1 MLITRYGSTMSCQ
14 VGNSMKRIVFS
25 LFQPATLVLIVLFW
39 AGAPASLL
47 DKAWAITAGSIA
59 TLAMVQALEFAN
71 ERHASWRL
79 SPREFL
85 TDLFYLILYYA
96 VILTVETKLADE
108 PLASAKHALGITTA
122 WAM

>member
-1 MLITRYGSTMSCQ
+1 MLIARYRGTISCQ
-14 VGNSMKRIVFS
+14 VGNTMKRIMFS

-39 AGAPASLL
+39 ASAPTSLL
-47 DKAWAITAGSIA
+47 DKAWAITAASIA

-96 VILTVETKLADE
+96 VILTVETKL
-108 PLASAKHALGITTA
+108 
-122 WAM
+122 